1 MKVAIVHDW
10 LNQIGGAEGV
20 LVVLKELFPDAPIYT
35 AMYWP
40 EQMPEEYRSWDIRC
54 SFMDKLPFVKRYHQP
69 FLPLYPLAFETF
81 NFDDY
86 DLVLSNKSG
95 FCHGIVTS
103 PETLHI
109 CYCLTPTRYL
119 WNYRAYLERE
129 GVGRLAQLP
138 LVPFVNYLRLW
149 DRLAAERVDH
159 FIAISQ
165 AVKRRVAKY
174 YRRDSAVIHPPVNTS
189 HLEPSA
195 DHDNYFLVVS
205 RLIPYK
211 RIDLAVQAF
220 NELALPLVIIGDGRD
235 RSKLEAMAR
244 PNITFLGH
252 LPTAEVQQH
261 LRRCRAF
268 VFPGLEDFGIAP
280 VEALAAGRPVIA
292 YAGGGALDTVEE
304 GISGAFFYPHT
315 AEALANTIRRFD
327 DSIYDP
333 QQIAQ
338 KAAQFDVPVFKERLM
353 AFIEDKWQRHQ
364 GDMHQTMRLFRAG
377 DLADETER

>member
-1 MKVAIVHDW
+1 
-10 LNQIGGAEGV
+10 
-20 LVVLKELFPDAPIYT
+20 
-35 AMYWP
+35 
-40 EQMPEEYRSWDIRC
+40 
-54 SFMDKLPFVKRYHQP
+54 MDKLPFVKRYHQP
-69 FLPLYPLAFETF
+69 FLPLYPLA
-81 NFDDY
+81 
-86 DLVLSNKSG
+86 LKHL
-95 FCHGIVTS
+95 TS
-103 PETLHI
+103 MITISFSATRADFATVSSHRRNTAHL
-109 CYCLTPTRYL
+109 LLFTPTRYL

-129 GVGRLAQLP
+129 GVVKLAQLP

-235 RSKLEAMAR
+235 RSKLEALAR

-268 VFPGLEDFGIAP
+268 VFPDSKTSESPPSKRWQPGARSSP
-280 VEALAAGRPVIA
+280 MPEAARGYGR
-292 YAGGGALDTVEE
+292 GGNIRCILLPPHRGGTGQHDT
-304 GISGAFFYPHT
+304 S
-315 AEALANTIRRFD
+315 
-327 DSIYDP
+327 
-333 QQIAQ
+333 
-338 KAAQFDVPVFKERLM
+338 
-353 AFIEDKWQRHQ
+353 
-364 GDMHQTMRLFRAG
+364 FR
-377 DLADETER
+377 